1 MDSKKV
7 GKNRPES
14 KRHTGSCEK
23 MSHMGVPESEEREK
37 WTETITDKIMAAKLM
52 KDHKALIKGALR
64 TSKYKEK
71 THLNIS

>member
-23 MSHMGVPESEEREK
+23 MSHMGVPESEEREE

-52 KDHKALIKGALR
+52 KLR
-64 TSKYKEK
+64 
-71 THLNIS
+71 

>member
-23 MSHMGVPESEEREK
+23 MSHMGVPESEQREK
-37 WTETITDKIMAAKLM
+37 NGQKQ
-52 KDHKALIKGALR
+52 
-64 TSKYKEK
+64 
-71 THLNIS
+71 